1 MQLVGNQSQ
10 CDAAFR
16 HWADTLT
23 ANAKQVDGG
32 WHIEGDGVYFTNYG
46 HGQPGEITNQIM
58 LGYDPDTGSSAVKI
72 VTPKGVRADNGPTT
86 VLAVDD
92 DGRSHLLREG
102 RLQPNKISG
111 FIKDHFEELTGLR
124 PIRLTVDGVESERR
138 YYVVADLSSDPK
150 TILGQTA
157 AFANACTRARS
168 LAGGGTSPGLDP
180 VGDRKR
186 PTYGADE
193 KGSIVSY
200 EIIGGSKEFIRL
212 QGYVYE
218 EIKKIFGADLTKP
231 GEGGYCVDGMIEP
244 ANLLI
249 EIKTGTSAQCIYEA
263 VGQLLL
269 YPKLTGIK
277 THPAQA
283 LLIPESPTLNPKIS
297 AAVTSLGILIF
308 TYRVKPGKNK
318 PDIVLSQAFIERCLQ
333 NHPAY

>member
-1 MQLVGNQSQ
+1 MQLVSNQSQ

-23 ANAKQVDGG
+23 NNAKRVDEG
-32 WHIEGDGVYFTNYG
+32 WHIEGSGVYFTNYG

-72 VTPKGVRADNGPTT
+72 VTPKGLRGDKGPTT

-124 PIRLTVDGVESERR
+124 PIRLTVDGVDSERR
-138 YYVVADLSSDPK
+138 YYVVASLSSDPK
-150 TILGQTA
+150 TILAQTST
-157 AFANACTRARS
+157 FANACMQARS
-168 LAGGGTSPGLDP
+168 HAGGGTSPAPDP
-180 VGDRKR
+180 VNDRKR

-193 KGSIVSY
+193 KGSIVIY
-200 EIIGGSKEFIRL
+200 DITGGSKEVVRL

-231 GEGGYCVDGMIEP
+231 GESGYFVDGMIEP

-263 VGQLLL
+263 VGQLFL
-269 YPKLTGIK
+269 YPRLTGIK
-277 THPAQA
+277 TRPAQA
-283 LLIPESPTLNPKIS
+283 LVIPESPILNPKMS
-297 AAVTSLGILIF
+297 AAITNLGILIF
-308 TYRVKPGKNK
+308 TYSVKPGKNK
-318 PDIVLSQAFIERCLQ
+318 PDIVLSKAFVERCLQ
-333 NHPAY
+333 NHSAR

>member
-1 MQLVGNQSQ
+1 M
-10 CDAAFR
+10 
-16 HWADTLT
+16 T
-23 ANAKQVDGG
+23 ANAKQVDDG
-32 WHIEGDGVYFTNYG
+32 WHIEGSGVYFTNYG

-72 VTPKGVRADNGPTT
+72 VTPKGPRADKGPTT

-124 PIRLTVDGVESERR
+124 PSPLTVDGADSERR
-138 YYVVADLSSDPK
+138 YYVVASLSSDPK
-150 TILGQTA
+150 TILTQTA
-157 AFANACTRARS
+157 AFANACMQARS
-168 LAGGGTSPGLDP
+168 LADGRTSPGPDP
-180 VGDRKR
+180 IGNRKR

-193 KGSIVSY
+193 KGSIVTY
-200 EIIGGSKEFIRL
+200 EVTGGLKEVVKL

-218 EIKKIFGADLTKP
+218 EIKKIIGVDLTKP
-231 GEGGYCVDGMIEP
+231 AEGGYCVDGMIGP

-269 YPKLTGIK
+269 YPRLTSIK
-277 THPAQA
+277 TCPAQA
-283 LLIPESPTLNPKIS
+283 LLIPESPTLNPKLS
-297 AAVTSLGILIF
+297 AAVTNLGILIF
-308 TYRVKPGKNK
+308 TYGVKQGKNK
-318 PDIVLSQAFIERCLQ
+318 PNIVLSRAFVERCLEYC
-333 NHPAY
+333 PK